1 MAKKEVIVQEL
12 PDDCVDAC
20 EKFAFFAV
28 ALAGAITAGIE
39 FYKSVQKVKSEDKDE
54 QGSQH

>member
-28 ALAGAITAGIE
+28 ALAGAVTAGLE
-39 FYKSVQKVKSEDKDE
+39 FYKSVKKLKSEEAKE
-54 QGSQH
+54 